1 MDEREEFLKL
11 TQIIST
17 TASATTELLD
27 PDLLSSLDEIFGGV
41 LEKLNGFFKK
51 VERSFRDFVV
61 FERYI
66 TCAHTRDI
74 GYDLRSIPEEIKQQ
88 VWELRDNTEVCG
100 FTGEEC
106 ICKKSSEYLK
116 NRFLEKVNIL
126 AGMGKQVQGDSRELR
141 KGLEM
146 LEQEIEFLTFSV
158 NKIREIAE
166 VIEMVALN
174 AYIEA
179 ARLGEQGRGFKVI
192 ADEVRKASMRTDEL
206 ASEIVE
212 SIKSLQKRFLDQI
225 RLQDAFDKK
234 VADLERE
241 QTNFSEDLNRDL
253 LWMTQNFMDFLEYV
267 RVSTEEDMHMLEEV
281 KNTILSVLQTVDL
294 ASQKAKNA
302 QRALCIL
309 ADMVDEFQRVL
320 KREKDINQALVYVSD
335 LYEEFRRIPKLR
347 EEREVIARAE
357 GNKIDHSAEVVGEK
371 LEDVETDVE
380 LF

>member
-27 PDLLSSLDEIFGGV
+27 PELLSNLDEIFGGI

-51 VERSFRDFVV
+51 VEGSFKDFVV

-74 GYDLRSIPEEIKQQ
+74 GYSMKNIPEEVRER
-88 VWELRDNTEVCG
+88 VWELRENTEVCA

-106 ICKKSSEYLK
+106 LCKKSSEYLK
-116 NRFLEKVNIL
+116 NRFLEKVKTI
-126 AGMGKQVQGDSRELR
+126 AGMGKQVHDDSRGLR

-146 LEQEIEFLTFSV
+146 LEEEIEMLTYSV

-212 SIKSLQKRFLDQI
+212 SIKSLQRRFLDQI
-225 RLQDAFDKK
+225 KLQDAFDKR

-241 QTNFSEDLNRDL
+241 QASFSEDLNRDL

-320 KREKDINQALVYVSD
+320 KKEKDINQALEYVSY
-335 LYEEFRRIPKLR
+335 LYEDFRKIPKLK

-357 GNKIDHSAEVVGEK
+357 GNRIDHGAEVVGEK